1 MGRERR
7 VVHWLPLAH
16 HRLEAAERCI
26 HLPLGP
32 VRIALCA
39 RCLGLYPTVAAAIVA
54 QAAARLG
61 RVGAV
66 DWWLCLVGLAPA
78 LLDWGLTLLGRARGT
93 NAMRV
98 LTGVVLGVSLG
109 RGFWLYFRDPR
120 CEIFWVQLGLL
131 GVGALAFGLVRRL
144 RL

>member
-1 MGRERR
+1 MKERR

-16 HRLEAAERCI
+16 HRPEAAERCV

-39 RCLGLYPTVAAAIVA
+39 RCIGLYPALAVVLVA
-54 QAAARLG
+54 QGAARLG
-61 RVGAV
+61 RAGAV
-66 DWWLCLVGLAPA
+66 DWWLCLSGLPPA
-78 LLDWGLTLLGRARGT
+78 LLDWGLSVLGRARGT
-93 NAMRV
+93 NAMRA

-131 GVGALAFGLVRRL
+131 AAGVLAFALIRQL